1 MNFAGLIRLFLF
13 PGLLFAVPAGWFFV
27 WAEHKTVARIQRR
40 IGPPLLQPF
49 WDFVK
54 LLGKRTP
61 ARSGIDAN
69 LLRLYPV
76 LSIASLVAAL
86 ALLPVFPANAG
97 GFSGDCILLVGLMEV
112 PSVCYILAGFT
123 SGSIYGE
130 IGAIREAL
138 LSVASNVV
146 LLLSLVTIAVTAKS
160 FHLTELAGPSLNPG
174 HWIGVLGLLLCIP
187 AKLRL
192 NPFSTAGAE
201 QEIYAGSLTEYAG
214 AALGLWEL
222 AHALEWLLL
231 TGLVATLVLPA
242 SLSWWLYAPSFFVVS
257 FIEVLLLSAV
267 AAGTARL
274 TLERSIN
281 FYWRWA
287 AVLAC
292 MAIISSAVMMRFH
305 L

>member
-27 WAEHKTVARIQRR
+27 WAEHKAVARMQRR

-54 LLGKRTP
+54 LCGKRTP
-61 ARSGIDAN
+61 ARHGLEGT
-69 LLRLYPV
+69 LLRLYPAV
-76 LSIASLVAAL
+76 SVIALIGAL
-86 ALLPVFPANAG
+86 ALLPVCQNPTS
-97 GFSGDCILLVGLMEV
+97 GFSGDFVLMVALLEL
-112 PSVCYILAGFT
+112 PSICFILAGFT

-130 IGAIREAL
+130 IGAIREAI
-138 LSVASNVV
+138 LSVANNVV
-146 LLLSLVTIAVTAKS
+146 LLLGIVTIAVTAHS

-174 HWIGVLGLLLCIP
+174 HWIGVLAIFLTIP

-192 NPFSTAGAE
+192 NPFSTSAAE
-201 QEIYAGSLTEYAG
+201 QEIYAGPLTEYAG

-222 AHALEWLLL
+222 AHALEWLTL
-231 TGLVATLVLPA
+231 TGLVSVLVLPP
-242 SLSWWLYAPSFFVVS
+242 SLAWWIYAPAFFLCCLAQVLVFSVV
-257 FIEVLLLSAV
+257 
-267 AAGTARL
+267 AGATARL
-274 TLERSIN
+274 TLQRSIN

-287 AVLAC
+287 AVLAVL
-292 MAIISSAVMMRFH
+292 ALGSAAAMRFH

>member
-1 MNFAGLIRLFLF
+1 MNAAGLIRLFLF
-13 PGLLFAVPAGWFFV
+13 PGLIFAVPVGWFFV
-27 WAEHKTVARIQRR
+27 WVEHKTVARIQQR

-49 WDFVK
+49 YDFIK

-61 ARSGIDAN
+61 QRHGIDAD

-76 LSIASLVAAL
+76 LSVLSVLAAL
-86 ALLPVFPANAG
+86 SLLPVFPAAAG
-97 GFSGDCILLVGLMEV
+97 GFSGDWVLLVALMEV
-112 PSVCYILAGFT
+112 PSICYILAGFT

-130 IGAIREAL
+130 VGAIREAL
-138 LSVASNVV
+138 LSVANNVV
-146 LLLSLVTIAVTAKS
+146 LLLSIVTIAVTQHT
-160 FHLTELAGPSLNPG
+160 FRMTDLAAPSWNPG
-174 HWIGVLGLLLCIP
+174 HWIGVFGILLCIP

-231 TGLVATLVLPA
+231 TGLVATLILPP
-242 SLSWWLYAPSFFVVS
+242 SLSWWLYAPAFVLVS
-257 FIEVLLLSAV
+257 FLEVLLLSAIS
-267 AAGTARL
+267 AGTARF

-287 AVLAC
+287 VVLAVLAIC
-292 MAIISSAVMMRFH
+292 STVAMRFGP
-305 L
+305 